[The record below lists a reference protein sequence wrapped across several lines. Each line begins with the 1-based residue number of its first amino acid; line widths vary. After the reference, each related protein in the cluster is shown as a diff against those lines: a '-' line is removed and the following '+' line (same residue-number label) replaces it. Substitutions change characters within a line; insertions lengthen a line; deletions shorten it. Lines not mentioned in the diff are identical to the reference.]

1 LQLANNGP
9 TAVVVTKKDTLTLTL
24 TNSQKL
30 VTVAEMQALEKRAD
44 DAGHSYATMMEIAG
58 RAVAELILAQGDAML
73 RQTDRPHF
81 VQPQFVQPQ
90 FTLVLVGP
98 GNNGGDGLVCARYLY
113 EAGMPVRVY
122 LWKRRTAPAQDYE
135 GHLQKIRALGI
146 LTVHADDDPEFATL
160 RAWLDQSDPGII
172 VDALLGTGANRPIQG
187 QLAALL
193 DHVRAARS
201 HGDHTVVAVDCPSG
215 LNADSGEVDP
225 HTIAADQT
233 VTFAFAKHGHY
244 KFPGV
249 TACGALTVADIGID
263 AAFAQALQTFV
274 LDAEMIGSWL
284 PLRSNNSH
292 KGSFGKVMAAVGS
305 QNFPGAAFLSCS
317 AAGRVGAGLVTG
329 AVIEAVWSVVAS
341 KLPEP
346 TWVLLPAGMGAERG
360 VIAEEAASTL
370 VDELDGYSALILGC
384 GLNKK
389 PTTVRFIRA
398 LLAMQEKLPATLIDA
413 DGLNCLAQLAGWP
426 TALPPSTILT
436 PHAAELGR
444 LCDRSVKEVV
454 AQRWELARA
463 KAQEWQAIVLA
474 KGPYTVIAAPDGQVA
489 VLPIA
494 TPALATAG
502 TGDVL
507 SGTIGGL
514 LAQGVAPFAAAC
526 VGAWLHGQAG
536 LRCAAKIGTAGVVA
550 SDLLPEL
557 PLVVD
562 ALNSV

>member
-1 LQLANNGP
+1 
-9 TAVVVTKKDTLTLTL
+9 
-24 TNSQKL
+24 
-30 VTVAEMQALEKRAD
+30 MQALEKAAN

-58 RAVAELILAQGDAML
+58 RAVAESVLAHAKIATHQA
-73 RQTDRPHF
+73 DRSTA
-81 VQPQFVQPQ
+81 V
-90 FTLVLVGP
+90 LVLVGP
-98 GNNGGDGLVCARYLY
+98 GNNGGDGLVCARYLS
-113 EAGMPVRVY
+113 EAGIPVRAY
-122 LWKRRTAPAQDYE
+122 LWKRRTAPAEDYQ
-135 GHLQKIRALGI
+135 GHFQKLTALGVA
-146 LTVHADDDPEFATL
+146 TAHVDNDPDFTTL
-160 RAWLDQSDPGII
+160 GAWLDQTAPCII

-187 QLAALL
+187 ELAALL
-193 DHVRAARS
+193 DLVRDACEKRQC
-201 HGDHTVVAVDCPSG
+201 TIIAVDCPSG
-215 LNADSGEVDP
+215 LNADSGEIDP
-225 HTIAADQT
+225 HSVVADQT

-263 AAFAQALQTFV
+263 AGFSQELRTFV
-274 LDAEMIGSWL
+274 LNEEMIRRWL
-284 PLRSNNSH
+284 PKRSDNSH

-329 AVIEAVWSVVAS
+329 AVVEAVWSVVAG

-346 TWVLLPAGMGAERG
+346 TWLLLPTGSREERG

-370 VDELDGYSALILGC
+370 VASLDGYRAFIFGC

-389 PTTVRFIRA
+389 PTTIHFV
-398 LLAMQEKLPATLIDA
+398 LEVLAARDQLPPTLIDA
-413 DGLNCLAQLAGWP
+413 DGLNCLAELEDWSEH
-426 TALPPSTILT
+426 LPPSTILT

-444 LCDRSVKEVV
+444 LCGLSVNEVV

-463 KAQEWQAIVLA
+463 KAEEWNAVVLA
-474 KGPYTVIAAPDGQVA
+474 KGPYTVLAAPDGRLA

-494 TPALATAG
+494 TAALATAG
-502 TGDVL
+502 TGDIL

-514 LAQGVAPFAAAC
+514 LAQGLEPFAAAC

-536 LRCAAKIGTAGVVA
+536 LRCAAKLGNAGVVA

-557 PLVVD
+557 PQVMR
-562 ALNSV
+562 ALSDTQ